1 MLKTEL
7 TLSIILGHLIVT
19 KYASLNN
26 TKGYLCHL
34 SNKFVDRIIKISEYS
49 SYRDAKKRIHQ

>member
-19 KYASLNN
+19 KYASQNS
-26 TKGYLCHL
+26 TKGHL
-34 SNKFVDRIIKISEYS
+34 NLLQYMNERMKLALF
-49 SYRDAKKRIHQ
+49 